1 MKKIVL
7 RFGGYAGLFEFI
19 CFALTWLFIYLFNPN
34 FEVQG
39 YIGYVAIISPLI
51 FIYFGIRYCRDRVN
65 NGSISFL
72 QALKVGLLIVII
84 PAISFA
90 IVETVYVL
98 VIDPK
103 FYDNVYMKDMEQYRK
118 TLPPAEFAIKLK
130 EVKQALVLDKNPIY
144 NFLMMILTIGALGI
158 IISLISSLLL
168 MRRVGKETVIV

>member
-1 MKKIVL
+1 
-7 RFGGYAGLFEFI
+7 
-19 CFALTWLFIYLFNPN
+19 
-34 FEVQG
+34 
-39 YIGYVAIISPLI
+39 
-51 FIYFGIRYCRDRVN
+51 
-65 NGSISFL
+65 
-72 QALKVGLLIVII
+72 LKVGLLIVII